1 MPHTVHSLIM
11 RICPVGQ
18 SIHLILFSP
27 LFNDHLVTM
36 EMVIQVHPNCSNY
49 VFTTRGRSRGGA
61 LVPALVSGQT
71 KLDGLRKV
79 ISEVWPHYYLK
90 VWKSE
95 PPHLLEDLNLPL
107 TTAIKNKGFT
117 QCLLIIFLFWT
128 FTICFID
135 LFHFHSLPKNWYHI
149 PTPSHNCQVPAKA
162 TYLCL
167 QGGNYREVW
176 LCKGQCHRQPKFT
189 QRGRVYKI
197 FILTGTVWIK
207 LTFDETLFHSKVML
221 HLMCVRIKKSHTLNT
236 F

>member
-135 LFHFHSLPKNWYHI
+135 LFHFHSLRYHI
-149 PTPSHNCQVPAKA
+149 TSLPLPIIA
-162 TYLCL
+162 TFQQRPLTSVSRVAIIERFDCVRGSVTGSPNLHKEEGCTRFLFL
-167 QGGNYREVW
+167 QALSESNWPLMRH
-176 LCKGQCHRQPKFT
+176 CFT
-189 QRGRVYKI
+189 Q
-197 FILTGTVWIK
+197 
-207 LTFDETLFHSKVML
+207 
-221 HLMCVRIKKSHTLNT
+221 KSCFTSCA
-236 F
+236 